1 MRKLDYF
8 AVIVGVAMVAYGL
21 GCSKGKG
28 QRPTNISM
36 VDDAS
41 LYESRPSRFSD
52 RYAAAIRLVAEGK
65 FPEAERLYR
74 KLAKEDDASP
84 DAFVG
89 LGSCC
94 MERGDVAGAQEFYKR
109 AREKGPNS
117 LGVLIG
123 LGSVYLVQSD
133 YSNAI
138 VEFEAALK
146 VKESSAEAHYGLAF
160 AQAKVAETGLARGHL
175 DRFRELAPGSSRIR
189 DLEQLLGQDTPQPSA
204 PPNAAPPHR

>member
-1 MRKLDYF
+1 MRKPGYL
-8 AVIVGVAMVAYGL
+8 AVVVGVAMVAYGS

-41 LYESRPSRFSD
+41 LYELRPSQFSD
-52 RYAAAIRLVAEGK
+52 QYAAAVRIVAEGK

-94 MERGDVAGAQEFYKR
+94 MERGDVAGALDFYKK

-138 VEFEAALK
+138 VEYEAALR
-146 VKESSAEAHYGLAF
+146 VKEASAEAHYGLA
-160 AQAKVAETGLARGHL
+160 AARGKLGESSVARSHL

-189 DLEQLLGQDTPQPSA
+189 DLEQFLGSATAQPSA
-204 PPNAAPPHR
+204 PPNAAAPHR

>member
-1 MRKLDYF
+1 M
-8 AVIVGVAMVAYGL
+8 
-21 GCSKGKG
+21 
-28 QRPTNISM
+28 
-36 VDDAS
+36 
-41 LYESRPSRFSD
+41 
-52 RYAAAIRLVAEGK
+52 AEGK
-65 FPEAERLYR
+65 FAEAERLYR
-74 KLAKEDDASP
+74 RLAKEDDASP

-133 YSNAI
+133 YSNA
-138 VEFEAALK
+138 VAEFDAALK

-160 AQAKVAETGLARGHL
+160 AQAKVGETGLARGHL
-175 DRFRELAPGSSRIR
+175 DRFRSLRLAHPVSVILSSCWDRLRPNPALHRMRLRRIGELAVGHQASHYESTRFWNWPLRR
-189 DLEQLLGQDTPQPSA
+189 TA
-204 PPNAAPPHR
+204 PTHRNWGGRSPHNEGIAS